1 MMFILITH
9 NHFTSI
15 TPHAFNSNKNMMS
28 KFNANIKFKLN
39 LKKFKNVDIR
49 NLNNKRL
56 RRFLIPLYNTP

>member
-1 MMFILITH
+1 
-9 NHFTSI
+9 
-15 TPHAFNSNKNMMS
+15 MS